1 MITLQKLPFVNGM
14 GRPDDSFITIVVDH
28 RVNELEEFVHCLIAL
43 GPWADPTFWQA
54 LSSIVLLIHEPVVIY
69 PEIDLQLTYGGGAL
83 WKIHFYPEAS

>member
-43 GPWADPTFWQA
+43 GP
-54 LSSIVLLIHEPVVIY
+54 
-69 PEIDLQLTYGGGAL
+69 
-83 WKIHFYPEAS
+83 